1 MFMKTLSLSETAN
14 FLEEAKLEQSI
25 DLGWTLVHVGVNASG
40 QRFVCVTDITGST
53 SVTVEP

>member
-1 MFMKTLSLSETAN
+1 MQTLSLNEAAD

-25 DLGWTLVHVGVNASG
+25 DLGWTLVHVGINASG
-40 QRFVCVTDITGST
+40 QRFVCVTDTVGGT